1 MRSWRRKILS
11 FTLDCTEQIS
21 ALERAPFA
29 RLIRKNG
36 IEIFQLSQLWPI
48 NFAPFHCTIESQPC
62 ENGSTR
68 SGRRFATS
76 VQARAHLSFG
86 RCTHAPSL
94 WRPNKMRENEESVP
108 PLKTGARDNS
118 LGVETA
124 LGEIGPA
131 GQLSVRRSAARQAG
145 EGTRLNPDTANP
157 DMAGRGLGTI

>member
-1 MRSWRRKILS
+1 MADKFRSIPLHNRITAVRKRLHPVWQAVCHQRTGKGALVIRPLHACALPLEAEQNAREWRKR
-11 FTLDCTEQIS
+11 
-21 ALERAPFA
+21 
-29 RLIRKNG
+29 
-36 IEIFQLSQLWPI
+36 
-48 NFAPFHCTIESQPC
+48 
-62 ENGSTR
+62 
-68 SGRRFATS
+68 
-76 VQARAHLSFG
+76 
-86 RCTHAPSL
+86 
-94 WRPNKMRENEESVP
+94 P